1 MLSTSPYDH
10 HELLQKVALGN
21 AGAFRELFSRHQHA
35 VYAYSL
41 RITHSVCMAEDITQ
55 EVFLKLWLHR
65 EKLTE
70 LENVEAWIITIARNL
85 CFNQLKKTAREK
97 CIIGYQPEEYEGA
110 DVVSIEQKVEQR
122 DLLVK
127 LREASAQ
134 LTPKEQLV
142 YRLNKE
148 QGLRKEEI
156 AQALN
161 ISHNTVKAHLTN
173 ALRKMRHYM
182 EGYSAAGLLVLCIVK
197 LFFKNI

>member
-10 HELLQKVALGN
+10 NELLQKVALGN
-21 AGAFRELFSRHQHA
+21 DGAFRVLFSCYHDS

-41 RITHSVCMAEDITQ
+41 RITHSVCVAEDITQ

-70 LENVEAWIITIARNL
+70 LENLEAWIITVTRNL
-85 CFNQLKKTAREK
+85 CFTQLKKTAREK
-97 CIIGYQPEEYEGA
+97 CVSGYQPEAYEGA
-110 DVVSIEQKVEQR
+110 DVVSLEQKVEQR
-122 DLLVK
+122 DLLIK
-127 LREASAQ
+127 LRKASAQ
-134 LTPKEQLV
+134 LTPKEQIV

-161 ISHNTVKAHLTN
+161 ISHNTVKTHLTN
-173 ALRKMRHYM
+173 AIRKMRHYL

>member
-1 MLSTSPYDH
+1 MLSISPYDH
-10 HELLQKVALGN
+10 SELLQKVAHGN
-21 AGAFRELFSRHQHA
+21 AGAFREIFSHYHDS

-41 RITHSVCMAEDITQ
+41 RITHSVCIAEDITQ

-70 LENVEAWIITIARNL
+70 LENLEAWIITVARNL

-97 CIIGYQPEEYEGA
+97 CIIGFQPELYEGA

-122 DLLVK
+122 DLLLK

-134 LTPKEQLV
+134 LTPKEQIV

-156 AQALN
+156 ARALN
-161 ISHNTVKAHLTN
+161 ISQNTVKAHLTN

-182 EGYSAAGLLVLCIVK
+182 ESYSAAGLLVFCICK
-197 LFFKNI
+197 LFFKNF

>member
-1 MLSTSPYDH
+1 MLSITPYDNY
-10 HELLQKVALGN
+10 ELLQKVAHGS
-21 AGAFRELFSRHQHA
+21 AGAFREIFSRYHDA

-41 RITHSVCMAEDITQ
+41 RITHSVCIAEDITQ

-65 EKLTE
+65 EKITE
-70 LENVEAWIITIARNL
+70 LENLEAWIIKVARNL

-97 CIIGYQPEEYEGA
+97 CIIGFQPELYNGA

-122 DLLVK
+122 DLLLK

-134 LTPKEQLV
+134 LTPKEQIV

-156 AQALN
+156 ARALN
-161 ISHNTVKAHLTN
+161 ISQNTVKAHLTN

-182 EGYSAAGLLVLCIVK
+182 ESYSAAGLLVLCIIK
-197 LFFKNI
+197 FFL

>member
-1 MLSTSPYDH
+1 MLSTSPYDNY
-10 HELLQKVALGN
+10 ELLQRVAYGN
-21 AGAFRELFSRHQHA
+21 AVAFRELFSRYHDS

-65 EKLTE
+65 EKLKE
-70 LENVEAWIITIARNL
+70 LENLEAWIITVARNL

-97 CIIGYQPEEYEGA
+97 CIIGLQPEQYDGA
-110 DVVSIEQKVEQR
+110 DVVSIEQRVEQR
-122 DLLVK
+122 DLLLK

-134 LTPKEQLV
+134 LTPKEQIV

-156 AQALN
+156 ARALN
-161 ISHNTVKAHLTN
+161 ISQNTVKAHLTN

-182 EGYSAAGLLVLCIVK
+182 ESYSAAGFLVLCICK

>member
-1 MLSTSPYDH
+1 MLSTSPYDNS
-10 HELLQKVALGN
+10 ELMQRVAHGN
-21 AGAFRELFSRHQHA
+21 AGAFRELFSRYHDS

-70 LENVEAWIITIARNL
+70 LENLEAWIITVARNL

-97 CIIGYQPEEYEGA
+97 CIIGFQPELYDGA
-110 DVVSIEQKVEQR
+110 DVVSIEEKVEQR
-122 DLLVK
+122 DLLLK

-134 LTPKEQLV
+134 LTPKEQIV

-156 AQALN
+156 ARALN
-161 ISHNTVKAHLTN
+161 ISQNTVKAHLTN
-173 ALRKMRHYM
+173 ALRKIRLYM
-182 EGYSAAGLLVLCIVK
+182 ESYSAAGLLVFCIIK